1 MQALIYFETNNFFNT
16 LFKTIIDTLSAHL
29 DEITDFIK
37 IWSSNICAC
46 VVKQDNCCFEYQLH
60 LSDNVCPPLIAQLS
74 SCHLLFLLIFYP
86 LQERVSITN
95 STHC

>member
-37 IWSSNICAC
+37 I
-46 VVKQDNCCFEYQLH
+46 
-60 LSDNVCPPLIAQLS
+60 
-74 SCHLLFLLIFYP
+74 
-86 LQERVSITN
+86 
-95 STHC
+95 